1 MLKKSLLAMVLALP
15 LAALAQSQDQL
26 IERYTELTGSEENAA
41 SLVKGLREGKEVTLT
56 NGGTTETFTPPTG
69 KMGWGNVD
77 NAIAIAERLLKDQG
91 ITDPTPA
98 QLEAAVTDVLKLRA
112 GGMGWGEITQA
123 HGFKLGEVKR
133 AEKAEAAKA
142 SGMARPERVAKVER
156 PMRPEKPERPVKP
169 ERPERPERPFG
180 KGR

>member
-1 MLKKSLLAMVLALP
+1 MLKKNLLAVVLALP
-15 LAALAQSQDQL
+15 LTAVAQSQDQL
-26 IERYTELTGSEENAA
+26 IERYTELAGSEENAA

-56 NGGTTETFTPPTG
+56 NGTTETFTPPTG

-77 NAIAIAERLLKDQG
+77 NTIAIAERLLKDQG

-112 GGMGWGEITQA
+112 DGMGWGEIAKAQ
-123 HGFKLGEVKR
+123 GFKLGDVKR
-133 AEKAEAAKA
+133 PEKVEKL
-142 SGMARPERVAKVER
+142 ARIER
-156 PMRPEKPERPVKP
+156 PMRPEKPERPMRP
-169 ERPERPERPFG
+169 ERPERPERPQG